1 MIKKEKKARA
11 LKSSYDILFYER
23 AQNPTNK
30 SAEASTWHPC
40 AYMRIPINP
49 FIPSLFQSSILNSQM
64 LCISLSIHKIRV
76 TTASISFR
84 EQHLKLV
91 LGFIFVQ

>member
-30 SAEASTWHPC
+30 SAEAST
-40 AYMRIPINP
+40 
-49 FIPSLFQSSILNSQM
+49 
-64 LCISLSIHKIRV
+64 
-76 TTASISFR
+76 
-84 EQHLKLV
+84 
-91 LGFIFVQ
+91 

>member
-40 AYMRIPINP
+40 AYMRIDQP
-49 FIPSLFQSSILNSQM
+49 FHTIIISELHPELSNAVYIPFYSQD
-64 LCISLSIHKIRV
+64 
-76 TTASISFR
+76 TGAN
-84 EQHLKLV
+84 
-91 LGFIFVQ
+91 G